1 MNLTAAAVGVAFG
14 AMLLLSGLADYDVIH
29 RGLLLQEAHL
39 YLMMV
44 STMVVGIP
52 LLAFL
57 RRRHIRTP
65 FGGVLT
71 IARESF
77 QAKNL
82 KGGAVFGVGWAVA
95 GTCPGA
101 VAAMVG
107 SGRWYGL
114 FVMFGIAL
122 GVLARDRQ
130 EALAA
135 SAASAPVPS

>member
-1 MNLTAAAVGVAFG
+1 MNIAAVAVGVLFG
-14 AMLLLSGLADYDVIH
+14 AMLFLSGLADYDVIH
-29 RGLLLQEAHL
+29 RGLLLQEAHI
-39 YLMMV
+39 YLMMI

-57 RRRHIRTP
+57 RTRTFRTP
-65 FGGVLT
+65 FGGVLHIT
-71 IARESF
+71 RDSF
-77 QAKNL
+77 AAKNI
-82 KGGAVFGVGWAVA
+82 KGGALFGVGWAVA

-114 FVMFGIAL
+114 FVMAGIAA
-122 GVLARDRQ
+122 GVLVRDRQ

-135 SAASAPVPS
+135 SAASAAVPT